1 MGNSLSK
8 LKLEALNVNEISH
21 LVTNIGGDYRN
32 YSAAILSS
40 GWDGEYVVFQY
51 DSNSLDLEIIA
62 LFHAGINTD
71 IIWLHFRSS
80 ISWIK
85 TYNFVDTTSRNTCRK
100 NITSS
105 SPAV

>member
-8 LKLEALNVNEISH
+8 LRLEALNVNEISH

-51 DSNSLDLEIIA
+51 DSNSLDLEII
-62 LFHAGINTD
+62 GITD
-71 IIWLHFRSS
+71 KAH
-80 ISWIK
+80 ISFIK
-85 TYNFVDTTSRNTCRK
+85 FQIAKIYKTPNNDIKR
-100 NITSS
+100 
-105 SPAV
+105 